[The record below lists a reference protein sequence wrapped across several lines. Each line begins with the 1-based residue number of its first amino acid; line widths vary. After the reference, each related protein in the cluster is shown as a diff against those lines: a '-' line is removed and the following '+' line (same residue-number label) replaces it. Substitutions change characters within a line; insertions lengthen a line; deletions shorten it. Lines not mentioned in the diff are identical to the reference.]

1 LQFEWDENK
10 NISNQQKHGVS
21 FEEASQ
27 IWNDPFLLIVPA
39 RNKGETRKLAIRE
52 TYSIVISIIHTKRGD
67 KIRIISARKA
77 SDFERKKYFENRR

>member
-10 NISNQQKHGVS
+10 NISNQKKHGVS

-39 RNKGETRKLAIRE
+39 RNKGETRKLAIGE